1 VSPHLSARFV
11 AEYLID
17 LNATQAYM
25 RVKPDCRN
33 LDTARANGCRLLANA
48 DIQSA
53 IQAGRQI
60 ESAELRAARVLSAE
74 FIYDIGSAI
83 DRPEQ

>member
-25 RVKPDCRN
+25 RAKPDCRN
-33 LDTARANGCRLLANA
+33 LDRMVFVIALIVVA
-48 DIQSA
+48 SA
-53 IQAGRQI
+53 AWKRH
-60 ESAELRAARVLSAE
+60 RR
-74 FIYDIGSAI
+74 
-83 DRPEQ
+83 R